1 MSFHILP
8 LACVYCSLA
17 GIFAMLV
24 LSFQEGIASD
34 PAETKEDYIP
44 LVFVVAASL
53 FMHYA
58 FLYYQS
64 ATTFIEFA
72 ALEKEY
78 KEQNIQGEPSLN
90 KLKYGKENRN
100 ILAAD
105 RGVGNYMEQLIPFGV
120 FLFLYA
126 TYVSVFGAQIHGWL
140 WIFFR
145 SYYVIAW
152 KAPFPWLFA
161 STLPAYACIFSMV
174 GITLYTIA

>member
-1 MSFHILP
+1 
-8 LACVYCSLA
+8 
-17 GIFAMLV
+17 
-24 LSFQEGIASD
+24 
-34 PAETKEDYIP
+34 
-44 LVFVVAASL
+44 
-53 FMHYA
+53 MHYA

-64 ATTFIEFA
+64 ATTFVEFA

-78 KEQNIQGEPSLN
+78 KEQNMGEPSLN
-90 KLKYGKENRN
+90 KLKYGKDNRN

-161 STLPAYACIFSMV
+161 STLPAYACIFSMAA
-174 GITLYTIA
+174 ITLITIS